1 MLIIDQL
8 KKNDPHL
15 RLVALV
21 LAGGLLVL
29 LAGLWWVQIVSANEY
44 QSHLQTQAYRTI
56 RIPAVRGK
64 ILDREGRVLAENRP
78 RYNLC
83 LYLDDL
89 RKPFDAA
96 YAPLRKQALAGQ
108 RAAIAAEEKR
118 LGRGLTKSERKKFA
132 FAKDQVERLRAQ
144 SRLGVVTAVATRIGQ
159 VLGQPLTVD
168 AAQFERAY
176 QKTRALPYP
185 LLLNLNPAQIARFE
199 EAFTNGF
206 GADLELQAARV
217 YPFGGTAAHVLGYL
231 RSDDSSAEGEESYFS
246 YRLPDYRGVVGVEA
260 GYDAQLRGTAGA
272 QSVLINSQGYRQSEN
287 LWNQPE
293 PGQNVV
299 LTIDQELQQAAE
311 QALMARRGAEARGAI
326 VVMDVHTGDVLAL
339 VSSPAFDPNDF
350 AQGISQE
357 KWNRMQQLSAE
368 KNRATYENY
377 APGSI
382 FKTVVALAALEG
394 GLDPAEVFHVQ
405 ANPENPA
412 RGVFYVGRRAIKD
425 TAAPGDQELQ
435 QAAEQALMAR
445 RGAEARGA
453 IVVMDVHT
461 GDVLALVSSPAFD
474 PNDFAQGI
482 SQEKWNRMQQ
492 LSAEKNRAT
501 YENYAPGSIFKT
513 VVALAALEGGLDP
526 AEVFHVQANPE
537 NPARGVF
544 YVGRRAIKD
553 TAAPGDYNFQ
563 KAFIHSSNSYFIT
576 NGLRAGPESLIR
588 LGEKFHLGE
597 RTGLFAG
604 QETRGNF
611 PSQARVNSRD
621 WRDGDTANLCI
632 GQGEVAV
639 TPIQMAVMTSA
650 IANGGQVLWPRLV
663 DRILPQDPAA
673 DETAAH
679 FPAGVVRDELGV
691 SARSL
696 KILRAAM
703 RADVQ
708 STEGTGYD
716 AFHHGGELKLS
727 VCGKTGTAQVQD
739 AANKLTGYTF
749 WFASFAPYETPH
761 YAVVVMVES
770 ESGGSGG
777 TVCAPIARDIYE
789 ALLKKEKLRPG
800 NALAQN

>member
-159 VLGQPLTVD
+159 ALGQPLTVD

-176 QKTRALPYP
+176 QKKRALPYP

-299 LTIDQELQQAAE
+299 LTIDQDLQQAA
-311 QALMARRGAEARGAI
+311 Q
-326 VVMDVHTGDVLAL
+326 
-339 VSSPAFDPNDF
+339 
-350 AQGISQE
+350 
-357 KWNRMQQLSAE
+357 
-368 KNRATYENY
+368 
-377 APGSI
+377 
-382 FKTVVALAALEG
+382 
-394 GLDPAEVFHVQ
+394 
-405 ANPENPA
+405 
-412 RGVFYVGRRAIKD
+412 
-425 TAAPGDQELQ
+425 
-435 QAAEQALMAR
+435 QALMAR

-597 RTGLFAG
+597 RTGLFPG

-663 DRILPQDPAA
+663 DRILPQDPAV
-673 DETAAH
+673 DKTAAH

-749 WFASFAPYETPH
+749 WFASFAPYENPH

-789 ALLKKEKLRPG
+789 AILKKENPRPG
-800 NALAQN
+800 NTLAQN

>member
-425 TAAPGDQELQ
+425 TAAPGD
-435 QAAEQALMAR
+435 
-445 RGAEARGA
+445 
-453 IVVMDVHT
+453 
-461 GDVLALVSSPAFD
+461 
-474 PNDFAQGI
+474 
-482 SQEKWNRMQQ
+482 
-492 LSAEKNRAT
+492 
-501 YENYAPGSIFKT
+501 
-513 VVALAALEGGLDP
+513 
-526 AEVFHVQANPE
+526 
-537 NPARGVF
+537 
-544 YVGRRAIKD
+544 
-553 TAAPGDYNFQ
+553 YNFQ

-789 ALLKKEKLRPG
+789 ALLKKENLRPR

>member
-425 TAAPGDQELQ
+425 TAAPGD
-435 QAAEQALMAR
+435 
-445 RGAEARGA
+445 
-453 IVVMDVHT
+453 
-461 GDVLALVSSPAFD
+461 
-474 PNDFAQGI
+474 
-482 SQEKWNRMQQ
+482 
-492 LSAEKNRAT
+492 
-501 YENYAPGSIFKT
+501 
-513 VVALAALEGGLDP
+513 
-526 AEVFHVQANPE
+526 
-537 NPARGVF
+537 
-544 YVGRRAIKD
+544 
-553 TAAPGDYNFQ
+553 YNFQ

-696 KILRAAM
+696 KILHAAM

-708 STEGTGYD
+708 STDGTGYD
-716 AFHHGGELKLS
+716 AFHHGGDL
-727 VCGKTGTAQVQD
+727 
-739 AANKLTGYTF
+739 
-749 WFASFAPYETPH
+749 
-761 YAVVVMVES
+761 
-770 ESGGSGG
+770 
-777 TVCAPIARDIYE
+777 
-789 ALLKKEKLRPG
+789 
-800 NALAQN
+800 

>member
-118 LGRGLTKSERKKFA
+118 LGRGLTKSERKKFT

-159 VLGQPLTVD
+159 ALGQPLTVD

-176 QKTRALPYP
+176 QKKRALPYP

-299 LTIDQELQQAAE
+299 LTIDQDLQQAAE
-311 QALMARRGAEARGAI
+311 
-326 VVMDVHTGDVLAL
+326 H
-339 VSSPAFDPNDF
+339 
-350 AQGISQE
+350 
-357 KWNRMQQLSAE
+357 
-368 KNRATYENY
+368 
-377 APGSI
+377 
-382 FKTVVALAALEG
+382 
-394 GLDPAEVFHVQ
+394 
-405 ANPENPA
+405 
-412 RGVFYVGRRAIKD
+412 
-425 TAAPGDQELQ
+425 
-435 QAAEQALMAR
+435 ALMAR

-597 RTGLFAG
+597 RTGLFPG

-663 DRILPQDPAA
+663 DRILPQDPAV
-673 DETAAH
+673 DKTAAH

-789 ALLKKEKLRPG
+789 AILKKENPRPG
-800 NALAQN
+800 NTLAQN

>member
-425 TAAPGDQELQ
+425 TAAPGD
-435 QAAEQALMAR
+435 
-445 RGAEARGA
+445 
-453 IVVMDVHT
+453 
-461 GDVLALVSSPAFD
+461 
-474 PNDFAQGI
+474 
-482 SQEKWNRMQQ
+482 
-492 LSAEKNRAT
+492 
-501 YENYAPGSIFKT
+501 
-513 VVALAALEGGLDP
+513 
-526 AEVFHVQANPE
+526 
-537 NPARGVF
+537 
-544 YVGRRAIKD
+544 
-553 TAAPGDYNFQ
+553 YNFQ

>member
-108 RAAIAAEEKR
+108 RAAIAAEEKK

-144 SRLGVVTAVATRIGQ
+144 SRLGVVTALATRIGQ
-159 VLGQPLTVD
+159 ALGQPLTVD
-168 AAQFERAY
+168 AGRFERAY

-185 LLLNLNPAQIARFE
+185 LLPNLSEAQIARFE

-206 GADLELQAARV
+206 GADLELQAARI
-217 YPFGGTAAHVLGYL
+217 YPFGETAAHVLGYL

-287 LWNQPE
+287 LWNHPE

-299 LTIDQELQQAAE
+299 LTIDQDLQQAAE
-311 QALMARRGAEARGAI
+311 HALMARRGAEARGAI

-350 AQGISQE
+350 AKGISQE
-357 KWNRMQQLSAE
+357 KWNRL
-368 KNRATYENY
+368 
-377 APGSI
+377 
-382 FKTVVALAALEG
+382 
-394 GLDPAEVFHVQ
+394 
-405 ANPENPA
+405 
-412 RGVFYVGRRAIKD
+412 
-425 TAAPGDQELQ
+425 
-435 QAAEQALMAR
+435 
-445 RGAEARGA
+445 
-453 IVVMDVHT
+453 
-461 GDVLALVSSPAFD
+461 
-474 PNDFAQGI
+474 
-482 SQEKWNRMQQ
+482 QQ

-597 RTGLFAG
+597 RTGLFPG

-663 DRILPQDPAA
+663 DRILPQDPAV

-679 FPAGVVRDELGV
+679 CPAGVVRDELGV

-716 AFHHGGELKLS
+716 AFHHGGELKMS

-789 ALLKKEKLRPG
+789 ALLKKENIRPG